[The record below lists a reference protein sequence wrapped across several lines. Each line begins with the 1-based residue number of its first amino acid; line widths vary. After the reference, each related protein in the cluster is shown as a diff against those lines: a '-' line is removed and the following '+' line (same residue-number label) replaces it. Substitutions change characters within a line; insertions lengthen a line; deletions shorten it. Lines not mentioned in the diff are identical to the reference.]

1 MCFQNLAGVTSN
13 KSERQWQGP
22 ELGDEHENEVKHE
35 HNPKLNLNTWNTSF
49 GAAMKWQLF

>member
-49 GAAMKWQLF
+49 GAAMKRQLF